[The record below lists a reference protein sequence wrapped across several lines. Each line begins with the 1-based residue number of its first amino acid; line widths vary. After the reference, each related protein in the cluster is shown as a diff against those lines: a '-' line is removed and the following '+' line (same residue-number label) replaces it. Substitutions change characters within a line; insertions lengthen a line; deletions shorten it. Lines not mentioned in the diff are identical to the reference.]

1 MKKMERIFQIVLLV
15 AFIFMCVKACTTSM
29 FAKSIYELTDGN
41 PPSLGEFQM
50 LERTIEAISMVES
63 QNQCG
68 AYNQEEDA
76 LGCMQIRPIMLADY
90 NRISGENRFMYEVR
104 DRRIAYM
111 IAKVIFLH
119 YTKDIKNPTPQHYS
133 FVWNG
138 GGDAW
143 KRVKRP
149 KNDLKQKNLD
159 SYWEKVKLYL

>member
-1 MKKMERIFQIVLLV
+1 MKKMERIFQIALLV
-15 AFIFMCVKACTTSM
+15 AFIFMCVKACT
-29 FAKSIYELTDGN
+29 
-41 PPSLGEFQM
+41 
-50 LERTIEAISMVES
+50 
-63 QNQCG
+63 
-68 AYNQEEDA
+68 
-76 LGCMQIRPIMLADY
+76 RPIMLADY

-104 DRRIAYM
+104 DRRVAYM